1 MHDIIQIDE
10 KTWRIE
16 NEGVRAFLLEGSE
29 KALLIDTG
37 MTLPDARRIAESLTD
52 RPVELLN
59 THADRDHT
67 SGNDAFDTFYMSPNE
82 EYRYREKN
90 GRGSLIPVSEGD
102 VIDLG
107 ERELKIIDLPGHTPG
122 SIAVLDACRR
132 VLISGDP
139 IQDGNIY
146 MFSEGRDM
154 AKYVES
160 LEHLMRDFAGQFD
173 VIYPSH
179 GSFPVYPE
187 LIPKLAEAALEI
199 LSGKAEGRPMT
210 LHASDIMLFEFPFAG
225 FYCDRA

>member
-1 MHDIIQIDE
+1 
-10 KTWRIE
+10 
-16 NEGVRAFLLEGSE
+16 
-29 KALLIDTG
+29 
-37 MTLPDARRIAESLTD
+37 
-52 RPVELLN
+52 
-59 THADRDHT
+59 
-67 SGNDAFDTFYMSPNE
+67 MSPNE

-107 ERELKIIDLPGHTPG
+107 ERELKIIDIPGHTPG
-122 SIAVLDACRR
+122 SIAVLDAGRR

-187 LIPKLAEAALEI
+187 LIPKLTEAALEI

-210 LHASDIMLFEFPFAG
+210 LHGSDIMLFEFPFAG